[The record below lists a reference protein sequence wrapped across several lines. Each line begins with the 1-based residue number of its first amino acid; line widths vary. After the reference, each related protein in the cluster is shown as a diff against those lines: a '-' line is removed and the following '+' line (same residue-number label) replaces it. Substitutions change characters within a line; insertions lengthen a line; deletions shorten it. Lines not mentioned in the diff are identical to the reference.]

1 MFRYVQLKIG
11 RIELGEPLAQS
22 IVDAMQ
28 IAPGSRTAELPT
40 GTFGRADRIT
50 LHLSA
55 ADRLER
61 IEFGYAA
68 DADFERMIGEYVS
81 LGAPTREALQRGDVA
96 IDLARWAT
104 ADTELTL
111 TREVDASGSRIRGEL
126 RDCSSGGQREFIGT
140 GLADERQ

>member
-1 MFRYVQLKIG
+1 
-11 RIELGEPLAQS
+11 
-22 IVDAMQ
+22 
-28 IAPGSRTAELPT
+28 
-40 GTFGRADRIT
+40 
-50 LHLSA
+50 
-55 ADRLER
+55 
-61 IEFGYAA
+61 
-68 DADFERMIGEYVS
+68 MIGEYVS